1 MIQLKFKHNIFKSSN
16 KSIFYK
22 SFEISF
28 LYFIFIYIKISK
40 NLLAKY
46 YQENKEKLQKKAC
59 ERYQSLS
66 KEEKEIKQK
75 HGSNPYKKSFKR

>member
-1 MIQLKFKHNIFKSSN
+1 MIQLKFKYNIFKSSN

-46 YQENKEKLQKKAC
+46 YKENKEKIQKKAR

-75 HGSNPYKKSFKR
+75 NGSNRYKKSFKR

>member
-1 MIQLKFKHNIFKSSN
+1 MIQLKFKYNIFKSSN

-46 YQENKEKLQKKAC
+46 YKENKEKIQKKAR
-59 ERYQSLS
+59 ERYQSFS
-66 KEEKEIKQK
+66 KKEKEIKQK
-75 HGSNPYKKSFKR
+75 HGSNRYKKSFKR

>member
-1 MIQLKFKHNIFKSSN
+1 MIQLKFKRNIFKSSN

-46 YQENKEKLQKKAC
+46 YKENKEKIQKKAR
-59 ERYQSLS
+59 ERYQSFS

-75 HGSNPYKKSFKR
+75 HGSNRYKKSFKR